1 MAALRGEYRRAIS
14 PLIAT
19 IILISITIAASL
31 MVYSLYQSI
40 VGIWG
45 VQVNVQVISCDMIKT
60 TSTTLI
66 SATVKN
72 TGNKPIT
79 SCNIIIYLDASTM
92 VTLNIGA
99 IGVGET
105 ESASTTSLP
114 AGASVTVGKSYPAE
128 VVAAAEDGST
138 FRKAFSVVCSG

>member
-1 MAALRGEYRRAIS
+1 MRGEYRRAIS

-19 IILISITIAASL
+19 IILIAITIAASL
-31 MVYSLYQSI
+31 VVYSLYQST

-45 VQVNVQVISCDMIKT
+45 AQVNIQLISCDIIKT

-66 SATVKN
+66 AATVKN

-79 SCNIIIYLDASTM
+79 SCNVVIYLDASTT

-105 ESASTTSLP
+105 ASASTTSLP
-114 AGASVTVGKSYPAE
+114 AGASVTVGESYPAE
-128 VVAAAEDGST
+128 IVATAEDGST